1 VFVKRSLD
9 SLYSSFYSPILRRVI
24 LAAFIP
30 TIVVFTMFSANQFW
44 SNYHQGKKD
53 IDLQIRAQEKAVH
66 KQLEN
71 SLWGMDREAV
81 NEIVKVISENPNI
94 AWVKLEGADIS
105 AVEVK
110 PDVNHDWSTLE
121 FPLKHE
127 KNNKSIQIGKL
138 KIGLTK
144 SKFLSD
150 FSRIFYY
157 SLLQNM
163 VLFFSLAGCLTWIMN
178 KKIIRPVRK
187 INELTNR
194 FNVEHLSP
202 ILGSSLAQ
210 DKKIHRNEIEN
221 LYTEIKLLQDNSK
234 AAFEIQ
240 KKTEEDRFKI
250 EIENEKQKQR
260 IQLSQR
266 LETIGQMTAQVAHDF
281 ANLLMIINGKANLLE
296 KIVKQ
301 EDEIRHIE
309 AIRKATARAT
319 SLVKKILS
327 LTRIQSP
334 EPIEL
339 EPFQSILDMQDL
351 LKISIGVQNEL
362 RLQSDGSHNRILVEA
377 STFENAIINLC
388 VNARDAMPGGGTITI
403 DVKRTIRSENPFVS
417 VSISDTGTGIP
428 EEIQL
433 KILEPFFT
441 TKGQGK
447 GTGLGLAQVNDFVKQ
462 LGGNL
467 EIHSSS
473 NGSCFTLLVPCK
485 VEKETLA
492 A

>member
-1 VFVKRSLD
+1 MKFSLFRSYN
-9 SLYSSFYSPILRRVI
+9 SYSSPLLRRVI

-30 TIVVFTMFSANQFW
+30 TIVVFALFSLSQFW
-44 SNYHQGKKD
+44 STYDQGKKEVG
-53 IDLQIRAQEKAVH
+53 IQVRALEQAVH

-71 SLWGMDREAV
+71 SLWGMDRDSV
-81 NEIVKVISENPNI
+81 NEIIKVISENPNI
-94 AWVKLEGADIS
+94 AWVKLDGADIS
-105 AVEVK
+105 AFEVK

-121 FPLKHE
+121 FQLTHE
-127 KNNKSIQIGKL
+127 KNNMRKHIGTL

-144 SKFLSD
+144 SKFISD
-150 FSRIFYY
+150 LSRIFYY

-163 VLFFSLAGCLTWIMN
+163 GIFFALALCLTWIMN

-187 INELTNR
+187 INELTNK
-194 FNVEHLSP
+194 FNEEHLSP
-202 ILGSSLAQ
+202 ILGSKLAF
-210 DKKIHRNEIEN
+210 DKKVYPTEIEN
-221 LYTEIKLLQDNSK
+221 LYAEIKLLQDNSK
-234 AAFEIQ
+234 AAFQIQ
-240 KKTEEDRFKI
+240 KKTEEERYKI

-281 ANLLMIINGKANLLE
+281 ANLLMIINGKANILE

-339 EPFQSILDMQDL
+339 DPFQSILEMKDL
-351 LKISIGVQNEL
+351 LRISIGVQNEL
-362 RLQSDGSHNRILVEA
+362 LLQSDGSNNWILVEA

-388 VNARDAMPGGGTITI
+388 VNARDAMPAGGRITI
-403 DVKRTIRSENPFVS
+403 DVKRVYRAGSDFVS
-417 VSISDTGTGIP
+417 VSIADTGTGIP
-428 EEIQL
+428 EEIQE

-441 TKGQGK
+441 TKVQGK

-467 EIHSSS
+467 EIHSNS
-473 NGSCFTLLVPCK
+473 NGSCFTLYVPCR
-485 VEKETLA
+485 VMKEMMA